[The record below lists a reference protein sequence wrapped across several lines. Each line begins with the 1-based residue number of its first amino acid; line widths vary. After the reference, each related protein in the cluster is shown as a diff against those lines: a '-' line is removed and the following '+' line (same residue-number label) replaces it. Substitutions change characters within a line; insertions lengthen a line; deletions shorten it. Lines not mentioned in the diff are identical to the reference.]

1 MMGKAIVNART
12 GDREDIILNKPTN
25 ADNAYGIVW
34 DEAGYYTVEGMA
46 VILAQARSLNFDIT
60 VGSQDVNSMK
70 RLGGILEKEVQAI
83 IANCTTK
90 IGLKDED
97 PEATYDLFARS
108 GGRALVQERPEERRV
123 GKECYS
129 TRRSRWAE

>member
-70 RLGGILEKEVQAI
+70 RLGGIIEKEVQAI
-83 IANCTTK
+83 IANCNTK
-90 IGLKDED
+90 IGLKNED
-97 PEATYDLFARS
+97 PEATYDRS
-108 GGRALVQERPEERRV
+108 EEHTSELQSLMSIAYAV
-123 GKECYS
+123 FC
-129 TRRSRWAE
+129 